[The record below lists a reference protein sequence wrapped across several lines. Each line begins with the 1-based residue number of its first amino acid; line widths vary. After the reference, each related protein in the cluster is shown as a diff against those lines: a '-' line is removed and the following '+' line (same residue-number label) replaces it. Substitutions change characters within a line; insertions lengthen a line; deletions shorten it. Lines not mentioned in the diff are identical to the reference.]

1 MGKKSRRRRGAQRPR
16 LSPAQLV
23 QPVEQPTASAA
34 SVSPTVRPA
43 ASSARAMRD
52 LRDEYPY
59 VVSDLR
65 RIAII
70 AGVMLAVLIGLAFL
84 LV

>member
-1 MGKKSRRRRGAQRPR
+1 MGKKSRRRRAQHPR
-16 LSPAQLV
+16 LSAAQLV
-23 QPVEQPTASAA
+23 RPGEQTAAPSSPASPAA
-34 SVSPTVRPA
+34 RPA
-43 ASSARAMRD
+43 ASSARILRD
-52 LRDEYPY
+52 LREEYPY

-70 AGVMLAVLIGLAFL
+70 AAVMLVLLVGLALL

>member
-1 MGKKSRRRRGAQRPR
+1 MGKKSRRRRTQYPR
-16 LSPAQLV
+16 LSAAQLV
-23 QPVEQPTASAA
+23 QPGEQTAA
-34 SVSPTVRPA
+34 SPTPASPSVRPA
-43 ASSARAMRD
+43 ASSARMLRD
-52 LRDEYPY
+52 LREEYPY

-70 AGVMLAVLIGLAFL
+70 AAVMLALLIGLALL